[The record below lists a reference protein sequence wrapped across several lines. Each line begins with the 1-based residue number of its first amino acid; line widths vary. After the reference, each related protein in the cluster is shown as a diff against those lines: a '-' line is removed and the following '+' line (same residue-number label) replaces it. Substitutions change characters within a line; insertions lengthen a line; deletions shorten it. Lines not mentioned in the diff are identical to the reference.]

1 MISEKFFIDLD
12 YNQFRSM
19 LMSDEIDGKKVIEE
33 MVNKFK
39 TEIENDEKLR
49 EKVKDYNRT
58 IVVDFK
64 EGDSYNTEFKSGEI
78 GDFKEGTIE
87 DADITITTDPE
98 TLHNLLKGN
107 IGAMEAYA
115 KNKIKIDASLT
126 DMLKIKD
133 ML

>member
-1 MISEKFFIDLD
+1 MTSEKFFIDLD

-19 LMSDEIDGKKVIEE
+19 LMSDEIDGKKVLEE

-39 TEIENDEKLR
+39 TKIENDEELR

-64 EGDSYNTEFKSGEI
+64 EGDSYNTEFKGGEV

-87 DADITITTDPE
+87 DADITITTDPK
-98 TLHNLLKGN
+98 TLHNLLEGN
-107 IGAMEAYA
+107 MGAMEAYA
-115 KNKIKIDASLT
+115 KKKIKIDASLT